1 MPDTPKGPLAGLR
14 VLDLTRVL
22 VGPFAT
28 MQLGDLGAEVIKV
41 ERPGEGDE
49 TRHVE
54 PLKGGESH
62 YFTAINRNKR
72 GIAVD
77 MKQPA
82 GREIVIELARRSDV
96 FLENFRPGVANRL
109 GLGYETLKEVNP
121 RLVYCSISA
130 FGQTGPYA
138 SRSALDIAIQAMS
151 GVMSVTGDPGGPPTR
166 MGLPMADLCGGLYA
180 VIAVL
185 AALQE
190 RERTGHGQF
199 IDFSMLDGMVG
210 MLMYMATRVF
220 MTGEDSPKIGTGH
233 YGIVP
238 YGAFPASDGHLVIA
252 NIGEMFWPK
261 ICAAI
266 GRPELALDLRYDT
279 NPKRVA
285 RREEVNAILDEAL
298 GTRTVAEWDAILERF
313 DVPHAPILK
322 VSEVLANQQVLA
334 RGMVTEYDHPTLGR
348 FPALGRAIRFPDHEG
363 APMKAPP
370 LLGEDSEPVLRDLLG
385 YGEERIAELRAAG
398 VIGGSEEA
406 RGTSSRA
413 VPGDSASGRG
423 RSTRP

>member
-1 MPDTPKGPLAGLR
+1 MTTPSKGPLEGLR

-22 VGPFAT
+22 VGPFAS
-28 MQLGDLGAEVIKV
+28 MLLGDLGAEVIKV

-54 PLKGGESH
+54 PLKEGESH
-62 YFTAINRNKR
+62 YFLAINRNKQ

-82 GREIVIELARRSDV
+82 GKEILVELARRSDV
-96 FLENFRPGVANRL
+96 FLENFRPGVAKRL
-109 GLGYETLKEVNP
+109 GLDYETLREINP

-151 GVMSVTGDPGGPPTR
+151 GVMSVTGEPDGPPTR

-180 VIAVL
+180 VIGVL
-185 AALQE
+185 SGIYE
-190 RERTGHGQF
+190 RERSGRGQF

-238 YGAFPASDGHLVIA
+238 YGAYPARDGHLVIA

-266 GRPELALDLRYDT
+266 GRPELADDPRYDT

-285 RREEVNAILDEAL
+285 SRAEVDALLREAL
-298 GTRTVAEWDAILERF
+298 ATKTVAEWDAILERY
-313 DVPHAPILK
+313 DVPHAPILQ
-322 VSEVLANQQVLA
+322 VSEVLANPQVKA
-334 RGMVTEYDHPTLGR
+334 RGMVTEYDHPRLGR

-363 APMKAPP
+363 APIKAPP
-370 LLGEDSEPVLRDLLG
+370 LLGEDDERVLGGLLG
-385 YGEERIAELRAAG
+385 YSPERIAELRRAG
-398 VIGGSEEA
+398 VIGGASEA
-406 RGTSSRA
+406 DPATKPPAAPSGSS
-413 VPGDSASGRG
+413 
-423 RSTRP
+423 

>member
-1 MPDTPKGPLAGLR
+1 MATPSKGPLEGLR

-22 VGPFAT
+22 VGPFAS
-28 MQLGDLGAEVIKV
+28 MMLGDLGAEVIKV

-54 PLKGGESH
+54 PLKEGESH
-62 YFTAINRNKR
+62 YFLAINRNKL

-82 GREIVIELARRSDV
+82 GREILVELARQSDV
-96 FLENFRPGVANRL
+96 FLENFRPGVARRL
-109 GLGYETLKEVNP
+109 GLDYESLHQVNP

-130 FGQTGPYA
+130 FGQSGPYA

-151 GVMSVTGDPGGPPTR
+151 GVMSLTGEPGGPPTR

-180 VIAVL
+180 VIGVL
-185 AALQE
+185 SAIQE
-190 RERTGHGQF
+190 RQRTGRGQF

-266 GRPELALDLRYDT
+266 GRPELAQDPRYDS

-285 RREEVNAILDEAL
+285 RRAEVDAL
-298 GTRTVAEWDAILERF
+298 LKVALATRTVAEWDAIFERH

-322 VSEVLANQQVLA
+322 VSEVLANAQVLA
-334 RGMVTEYDHPTLGR
+334 RGMVTEYEHPRLGR

-363 APMKAPP
+363 IPMKAPP
-370 LLGEDSEPVLRDLLG
+370 LLGEDDERVLGRLLG
-385 YGEERIAELRAAG
+385 YSLERIAELRRAG
-398 VIGGSEEA
+398 VIGASEEGPA
-406 RGTSSRA
+406 TSS
-413 VPGDSASGRG
+413 PGEPAGSA
-423 RSTRP
+423 

>member
-1 MPDTPKGPLAGLR
+1 MPTPSKGPLEGLR

-22 VGPFAT
+22 VGPFAS
-28 MQLGDLGAEVIKV
+28 MLLGDLGAEVIKV

-54 PLKGGESH
+54 PLRDGQSH
-62 YFTAINRNKR
+62 YFLAVNRNKQ

-82 GREIVIELARRSDV
+82 GREIVVELARRSDV
-96 FLENFRPGVANRL
+96 FLENFRPGVAKRL
-109 GLGYETLKEVNP
+109 GLDYETLHQINP
-121 RLVYCSISA
+121 RLVYCSITA

-151 GVMSVTGDPGGPPTR
+151 GVMSVTGEPDGPPTR

-180 VIAVL
+180 VIGVL
-185 AALQE
+185 SGIHE
-190 RERTGHGQF
+190 RERTGRGQF

-238 YGAFPASDGHLVIA
+238 YGAYPTRDGHLVIA

-261 ICAAI
+261 ICTAI
-266 GRPELALDLRYDT
+266 GRPELADDQRYDT

-285 RREEVNAILDEAL
+285 RRAEVDALLKEAL
-298 GTRTVAEWDAILERF
+298 ATKTVAEWDAILERH
-313 DVPHAPILK
+313 DVPHAPILE
-322 VSEVLANQQVLA
+322 VSEVLSNPQVLA
-334 RGMVTEYDHPTLGR
+334 RGMVSEYEHPTLGR

-363 APMKAPP
+363 VPIKAPP
-370 LLGEDSEPVLRDLLG
+370 LLGEDDEQVLAGLLG
-385 YGEERIAELRAAG
+385 YSPERIAELRRAG
-398 VIGGSEEA
+398 VIGG
-406 RGTSSRA
+406 
-413 VPGDSASGRG
+413 ASGEG
-423 RSTRP
+423 PATRSPAGPSGSS

>member
-1 MPDTPKGPLAGLR
+1 MPTPSKGPLEGLR

-22 VGPFAT
+22 VGPFAA

-41 ERPGEGDE
+41 ERPGDGDE

-54 PLKGGESH
+54 PLRDGESH
-62 YFTAINRNKR
+62 YFIAINRNKL

-82 GREIVIELARRSDV
+82 GREVLVELARRSDV
-96 FLENFRPGVANRL
+96 FLENFRPGVAKRL
-109 GLGYETLKEVNP
+109 GLDYETLKEINP

-151 GVMSVTGDPGGPPTR
+151 GVMSVTGEPDGPPTR

-180 VIAVL
+180 VIGVLGAVY
-185 AALQE
+185 E
-190 RERTGHGQF
+190 RDRTGRGQF
-199 IDFSMLDGMVG
+199 VDFSMLDGMVG

-238 YGAFPASDGHLVIA
+238 YGAYPARDGHLVIA

-266 GRPELALDLRYDT
+266 GRPDLAQDARYDT
-279 NPKRVA
+279 NSKRVA
-285 RREEVNAILDEAL
+285 RRAEVDALLKEAL
-298 GTRTVAEWDAILERF
+298 AERTVAEWDAILERH
-313 DVPHAPILK
+313 DVPHAPILE
-322 VSEVLANQQVLA
+322 VSEVLAHPQVRA
-334 RGMVTEYDHPTLGR
+334 RGMVAEYEHPRLGR
-348 FPALGRAIRFPDHEG
+348 FPALGRAIRFPEHADV
-363 APMKAPP
+363 PIKAPP
-370 LLGEDSEPVLRDLLG
+370 LLGEDDERVLGGLLG
-385 YGEERIAELRAAG
+385 YSPERIAELRRAG
-398 VIGGSEEA
+398 VIGG
-406 RGTSSRA
+406 
-413 VPGDSASGRG
+413 ASGEG
-423 RSTRP
+423 PATTSPAGPLGSS

>member
-1 MPDTPKGPLAGLR
+1 MATPSKGPLEGLR

-22 VGPFAT
+22 VGPLAS
-28 MQLGDLGAEVIKV
+28 MMLGDLGAEVIKV

-54 PLKGGESH
+54 PLREGESH
-62 YFTAINRNKR
+62 YFLAINRNKL

-82 GREIVIELARRSDV
+82 GREILVERARQSDV
-96 FLENFRPGVANRL
+96 FLENFRPGVAKRL
-109 GLGYETLKEVNP
+109 GLDYESLHQVNP

-151 GVMSVTGDPGGPPTR
+151 GVMSLTGEPGGPPTR

-180 VIAVL
+180 VIGVL
-185 AALQE
+185 SAIQE
-190 RERTGHGQF
+190 RQRTGRGQF

-210 MLMYMATRVF
+210 LLMYMATRVF

-238 YGAFPASDGHLVIA
+238 YGAYPASDGHLVIA

-266 GRPELALDLRYDT
+266 GRPELAGDPRYDS

-285 RREEVNAILDEAL
+285 RRAEVDALLNEAL
-298 GTRTVAEWDAILERF
+298 ATRTVAEWDAIFERH
-313 DVPHAPILK
+313 DVPHAPILQ
-322 VSEVLANQQVLA
+322 VSEVLANAQVLA
-334 RGMVTEYDHPTLGR
+334 RGMVTEYEHPRLGR

-363 APMKAPP
+363 VPMKAPP
-370 LLGEDSEPVLRDLLG
+370 LLGEDDERVLGGLLG
-385 YGEERIAELRAAG
+385 YSPERIAELRRAG
-398 VIGGSEEA
+398 VIGSSEEGPA
-406 RGTSSRA
+406 TSS
-413 VPGDSASGRG
+413 
-423 RSTRP
+423 

>member
-1 MPDTPKGPLAGLR
+1 MAIPSKGPLEGLR

-28 MQLGDLGAEVIKV
+28 MMLGDLGAEVIKV

-54 PLKGGESH
+54 PLKDGESH
-62 YFTAINRNKR
+62 YFLAINRNKL

-82 GREIVIELARRSDV
+82 GREILVELARRSDV
-96 FLENFRPGVANRL
+96 FLENFRPGVAKRL
-109 GLGYETLKEVNP
+109 GLDYDTLREINP
-121 RLVYCSISA
+121 GLVYCSISA
-130 FGQTGPYA
+130 FGQTGPYS

-151 GVMSVTGDPGGPPTR
+151 GVMSVTGEPDGPPTR

-180 VIAVL
+180 VIGVL
-185 AALQE
+185 SGIYE
-190 RERTGHGQF
+190 RERSGRGQF
-199 IDFSMLDGMVG
+199 VDFSMLDGMVG

-266 GRPELALDLRYDT
+266 GRPELALDSRYDT

-285 RREEVNAILDEAL
+285 HRAEVDGLLKEAL
-298 GTRTVAEWDAILERF
+298 ATRTVAEWDAIFEEH
-313 DVPHAPILK
+313 DVPHAPILE
-322 VSEVLANQQVLA
+322 VSEVLANAQVLA
-334 RGMVTEYDHPTLGR
+334 RGMVGGFDHPRLGR
-348 FPALGRAIRFPDHEG
+348 FPALGRAIRFPDHEDV
-363 APMKAPP
+363 PIKAPP
-370 LLGEDSEPVLRDLLG
+370 LLGEDDERVLGGLLG
-385 YGEERIAELRAAG
+385 YSPERIAELRRTG
-398 VIGGSEEA
+398 VIGG
-406 RGTSSRA
+406 
-413 VPGDSASGRG
+413 ASGEG
-423 RSTRP
+423 PATRSPDAPSGSA